1 MQFPSANSQEWM
13 KTLQEFLHYYL
24 PALKPSLAAV
34 GGCLV
39 AMAVGLV
46 VAFRSAKVAR
56 GLVCLIGLGIGAG
69 AGYQIALMANG
80 PAPISA
86 AIGGIVLGAVA
97 WRTYKFWLAIGSVV
111 AIVGAAMAFQL
122 VSRGDLSTVMRDLNA
137 VQRQPGSQ
145 IVGRLPTASEQ
156 LDNLSGQ
163 SRQQLEKAWASL
175 SAQFK
180 SWGLS
185 GWIWPALA
193 LVAGIILA
201 LWALQVIAV
210 MWLGL
215 VGAGLAVGGA
225 LGLAMMQFPQVQQE
239 VIHRPDYLL
248 GAVAVVWVFGL
259 VWQAKSGRLGGKPA
273 AKAVPAAA
281 AA

>member
-1 MQFPSANSQEWM
+1 MQFPSTNSQDWM
-13 KTLQEFLHYYL
+13 KTLQELLHYYL
-24 PALKPSLAAV
+24 PVMKPSVAAV
-34 GGCLV
+34 GACLG
-39 AMAVGLV
+39 AIAAGLV
-46 VAFRSAKVAR
+46 VSFRSAKVAR
-56 GLVCLIGLGIGAG
+56 GLVCLVGLALGAG
-69 AGYQIALMANG
+69 AGYQIALMAGG
-80 PAPISA
+80 PAPVSA
-86 AIGGIVLGAVA
+86 AIGGVVLGAIA

-122 VSRGDLSTVMRDLNA
+122 VSRGDLSTVLREVNG
-137 VQRQPGSQ
+137 VQRQAGSQ

-163 SRQQLEKAWASL
+163 SRQHLERAWASL
-175 SAQFK
+175 TAQFK

-185 GWIWPALA
+185 GWVWPALA

-239 VIHRPDYLL
+239 VIQRPDYLL
-248 GAVAVVWVFGL
+248 GAVAVIWVFGL

-273 AKAVPAAA
+273 AKAAPAAVA
-281 AA
+281 A

>member
-1 MQFPSANSQEWM
+1 MQFSAPTNQDWV
-13 KTLQEFLHYYL
+13 KTLQELLHYYL
-24 PALKPSLAAV
+24 PVMRPSVASVGACLAAV
-34 GGCLV
+34 
-39 AMAVGLV
+39 AVGLV

-56 GLVCLIGLGIGAG
+56 GLVCLAGMAIGAG
-69 AGYQIALMANG
+69 AGYQIALMAGG
-80 PAPISA
+80 PAPVSA
-86 AIGGIVLGAVA
+86 AIGGVVLGAIA
-97 WRTYKFWLAIGSVV
+97 WRTYKLWLAIGSVL

-122 VSRGDLSTVMRDLNA
+122 VSRGDLSTVLRELNEGTH
-137 VQRQPGSQ
+137 QPGTQ

-163 SRQQLEKAWASL
+163 SRQQLEKAWTSL
-175 SAQFK
+175 AGQFK

-185 GWIWPALA
+185 GWVWPALA

-201 LWALQVIAV
+201 LWALQVMAV

-215 VGAGLAVGGA
+215 VGAGLAVSGA
-225 LGLAMMQFPQVQQE
+225 LGLVLMQFPQAQQE
-239 VIHRPDYLL
+239 IIRRPDYLL

-273 AKAVPAAA
+273 AKPAAA
-281 AA
+281 AAA

>member
-1 MQFPSANSQEWM
+1 MQFPATNSQDWI
-13 KTLQEFLHYYL
+13 KTFQELLHYYL
-24 PALKPSLAAV
+24 PVMKPSVAAVGACLAAV
-34 GGCLV
+34 
-39 AMAVGLV
+39 AVGMV

-56 GLVCLIGLGIGAG
+56 GLVCLLGLAIGAG
-69 AGYQIALMANG
+69 AGYQIALMAGG
-80 PAPISA
+80 PAPVSA
-86 AIGGIVLGAVA
+86 AIGGVVLGAIA

-122 VSRGDLSTVMRDLNA
+122 VSRGDLSTVLREVNEGRNPA
-137 VQRQPGSQ
+137 GTQ

-156 LDNLSGQ
+156 LNNLSGE
-163 SRQQLEKAWASL
+163 SRQKLEKAWGSL
-175 SAQFK
+175 TEQFK
-180 SWGLS
+180 TWGLS

-201 LWALQVIAV
+201 LWALQVMAV

-225 LGLAMMQFPQVQQE
+225 LGLAMMQFPQAQQD
-239 VIHRPDYLL
+239 VIRRPDYLL

-273 AKAVPAAA
+273 VKAAPAAA